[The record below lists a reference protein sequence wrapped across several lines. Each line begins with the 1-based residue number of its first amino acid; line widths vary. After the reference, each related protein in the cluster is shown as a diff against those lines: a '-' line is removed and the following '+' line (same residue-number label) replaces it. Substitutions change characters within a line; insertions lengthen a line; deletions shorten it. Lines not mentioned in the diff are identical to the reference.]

1 MYERYNLMK
10 AVKSLDELVRR
21 VKSSS
26 RKRIA
31 VAFGQDPYTIE
42 SLVQAVSNELAE
54 AVLIG
59 DKTIIKAVCIEKGI
73 DSNIFEIFHNP
84 DPVSSCLDAVKM
96 VRSGSVDVIMKGL
109 VGTDKFLKAVMDKE
123 KGILPP
129 GAIMSYVGALD
140 IPKYDKLLFISDPA
154 VIPFP
159 DLEQKTAMVKYSV
172 TMANKLGIEN
182 PKVSLV
188 SCTEKVNPGIPNT
201 LIDEAICGMNK
212 QGLITGCTIDG
223 PLDIFLS
230 CDKTAVEVKGV
241 PTPINGEA
249 DVLVFPTLEASNVF
263 YKGLMLFAD
272 AELAGL
278 IQGTTH
284 PVIVMSRSESAKSKY
299 YCIALACLMADTA
312 TT

>member
-1 MYERYNLMK
+1 MK
-10 AVKSLDELVRR
+10 ALRSLDDLVERVKSLP
-21 VKSSS
+21 K
-26 RKRIA
+26 KKIA

-42 SLVQAVSNELAE
+42 SLAKSVEEGLAD

-59 DKTIIKAVCIEKGI
+59 DKTVIESVCVEKEI
-73 DSNIFEIFHNP
+73 NSELFEIHHNS
-84 DPVSSCLDAVKM
+84 DPVSSCTEAVAM
-96 VRSGSVDVIMKGL
+96 VRNGDADVIMKGL
-109 VGTDKFLKAVMDKE
+109 VGTDKFLKAVMEKE
-123 KGILPP
+123 KGLLPP

-140 IPKYDKLLFISDPA
+140 IPKYNKLLFISDPA

-159 DLEQKTAMVKYSV
+159 DLKQKTAMVNYSV
-172 TMANKLGIEN
+172 AMAHKLGIEN

-201 LIDEAICGMNK
+201 VTDSMICKMNDRG
-212 QGLITGCTIDG
+212 QISGCTIDG

-230 CDKTAVEVKGV
+230 CDKNAVEVKGV

-249 DVLVFPTLEASNVF
+249 DVLIFPTLEASNVF

-278 IQGTTH
+278 IQGTIK
-284 PVIVMSRSESAKSKY
+284 PVIVMSRSESAKSKF
-299 YCIALACLMADTA
+299 YCIALSCLMADSDY
-312 TT
+312 

>member
-1 MYERYNLMK
+1 MEAIRSLDALVER
-10 AVKSLDELVRR
+10 VKSLP
-21 VKSSS
+21 K
-26 RKRIA
+26 KKIA

-42 SLVQAVSNELAE
+42 SIAQAVKEGMTE

-59 DKTIIKAVCIEKGI
+59 DKIIIESVCSDKEINP
-73 DSNIFEIFHNP
+73 DLFEIHHNP
-84 DPVSSCLDAVKM
+84 DPVSSCTSAVAM
-96 VRSGSVDVIMKGL
+96 VRDGDADVIMKGL

-123 KGILPP
+123 RGLLLP

-159 DLEQKTAMVKYSV
+159 DLKQKTAMVNYSV
-172 TMANKLGIEN
+172 AMANKLGIEN

-201 LIDEAICGMNK
+201 ITDSMICKMNDRG
-212 QGLITGCTIDG
+212 QIQGCTIDG

-230 CDKTAVEVKGV
+230 CDKDAVEVKGI
-241 PTPINGEA
+241 PTPINGDA
-249 DVLVFPTLEASNVF
+249 DVLIFPTLEASNVF

-278 IQGTTH
+278 IQGTIK
-284 PVIVMSRSESAKSKY
+284 PVIVMSRSESAKSKF
-299 YCIALACLMADTA
+299 YCIALSCLMADSD
-312 TT
+312 

>member
-1 MYERYNLMK
+1 MEAVRSLDQLVEK
-10 AVKSLDELVRR
+10 VKSLPKKKL
-21 VKSSS
+21 
-26 RKRIA
+26 A

-42 SLVQAVSNELAE
+42 SIAQAVKEGLAD

-59 DKTIIKAVCIEKGI
+59 DKLVIESVCADKGI
-73 DSNIFEIFHNP
+73 DPGLFEIQHNS
-84 DPVSSCLDAVKM
+84 DPVSSCTDAVKM
-96 VRSGSVDVIMKGL
+96 VRNGDADVIMKGL

-123 KGILPP
+123 KGLLPP
-129 GAIMSYVGALD
+129 GSIMSYVGALD

-159 DLEQKTAMVKYSV
+159 DLKQKTAMVNYSV
-172 TMANKLGIEN
+172 AMANKLGIEN

-201 LIDEAICGMNK
+201 VTDASICKMN
-212 QGLITGCTIDG
+212 QRGQIPGCVIDG

-230 CDKTAVEVKGV
+230 CDQESVEVKGV

-249 DVLVFPTLEASNVF
+249 DILIFPTLEASNVF
-263 YKGLMLFAD
+263 YKGLMLFAG

-278 IQGTTH
+278 IQGTTK
-284 PVIVMSRSESAKSKY
+284 PVIVMSRSESAKSKF
-299 YCIALACLMADTA
+299 YCIALSCLMANPDY
-312 TT
+312 

>member
-1 MYERYNLMK
+1 MEALR
-10 AVKSLDELVRR
+10 SLDELVER
-21 VKSSS
+21 VKSLP
-26 RKRIA
+26 KKKIA

-42 SLVQAVSNELAE
+42 SLSRAVEEGLAE

-59 DKTIIKAVCIEKGI
+59 DKTVIESVCAEKGL
-73 DSNIFEIFHNP
+73 DSGIFEIRHNY
-84 DPVSSCLDAVKM
+84 DPVSSCRDAVAM
-96 VRSGSVDVIMKGL
+96 VRSGEADVIMKGL

-123 KGILPP
+123 KGLLPR

-140 IPKYDKLLFISDPA
+140 IPKYNKLLFISDPA

-159 DLEQKTAMVKYSV
+159 DLKQKTAMVNYSV
-172 TMANKLGIEN
+172 TMAHKLGIET

-201 LIDEAICGMNK
+201 VTDSIICKMNDRG
-212 QGLITGCTIDG
+212 QISGCTIDG
-223 PLDIFLS
+223 PLDVFLS
-230 CDKTAVEVKGV
+230 CDKEAVKVKGV

-249 DVLVFPTLEASNVF
+249 DVLIFPTLEASNVF
-263 YKGLMLFAD
+263 YKGLMLFAG

-284 PVIVMSRSESAKSKY
+284 PVIVMSRSESAKSKF
-299 YCIALACLMADTA
+299 YCIALSCLMAD
-312 TT
+312 

>member
-1 MYERYNLMK
+1 MEAIKN
-10 AVKSLDELVRR
+10 LDELVEK
-21 VKSSS
+21 VKSLPP
-26 RKRIA
+26 KKIA

-42 SLVQAVSNELAE
+42 SLSQAVEEGLAH

-59 DKTIIKAVCIEKGI
+59 EKPVIESVCTEKGI
-73 DSNIFEIFHNP
+73 NPGIFEIKHNQ
-84 DPVSSCLDAVKM
+84 DPISSCADAVTM
-96 VRSGSVDVIMKGL
+96 VRNGEADVIMKGL

-123 KGILPP
+123 KGLLPP
-129 GAIMSYVGALD
+129 GAVMSYVGALD

-159 DLEQKTAMVKYSV
+159 DLKQKTAMVNYSV
-172 TMANKLGIEN
+172 SMAHQLGIEN

-201 LIDEAICGMNK
+201 VTDAVICKMNERG
-212 QGLITGCTIDG
+212 QISGCTIDG

-230 CDKTAVEVKGV
+230 CNKDAVEVKGV

-249 DVLVFPTLEASNVF
+249 DVLIFPTLEASNVF
-263 YKGLMLFAD
+263 YKGLMLFAG

-278 IQGTTH
+278 IQGTSK
-284 PVIVMSRSESAKSKY
+284 PVIVMSRSESAKSKF
-299 YCIALACLMADTA
+299 YCIALSCLMADVS
-312 TT
+312 

>member
-1 MYERYNLMK
+1 MK
-10 AVKSLDELVRR
+10 AIKSLDELVEK
-21 VKSSS
+21 VKSLPP
-26 RKRIA
+26 KKIA

-42 SLVQAVSNELAE
+42 SLSKAVEEGLAQ

-59 DKTIIKAVCIEKGI
+59 DKFVIESVCLEKSINSG
-73 DSNIFEIFHNP
+73 IFEIKHNP
-84 DPVSSCLDAVKM
+84 DPVSSCIDAVSM
-96 VRSGSVDVIMKGL
+96 VRNGKADVIMKGL

-123 KGILPP
+123 EGLLPS
-129 GAIMSYVGALD
+129 GSIMSYVGALD

-159 DLEQKTAMVKYSV
+159 DLKQKTAMVNYSV
-172 TMANKLGIEN
+172 AMAHKLGIEN

-201 LIDEAICGMNK
+201 VTDALICKMN
-212 QGLITGCTIDG
+212 QRGQIPECTVDG

-230 CDKTAVEVKGV
+230 CDKDAVEVKGV

-249 DVLVFPTLEASNVF
+249 DILIFPTLESSNVF
-263 YKGLMLFAD
+263 YKGLMLFAG

-278 IQGTTH
+278 IQGTSK
-284 PVIVMSRSESAKSKY
+284 PVIVMSRSESARSKF
-299 YCIALACLMADTA
+299 YCIALSCLMADSS
-312 TT
+312 

>member
-1 MYERYNLMK
+1 MK
-10 AVKSLDELVRR
+10 EINSLDELVDR
-21 VKSSS
+21 VKSLP
-26 RKRIA
+26 KKKIA

-42 SLVQAVSNELAE
+42 SLAKAVKEGLAD

-59 DKTIIKAVCIEKGI
+59 EQAIIESVCSEKGI
-73 DSNIFEIFHNP
+73 DSDLFEIRNNA
-84 DPVSSCLDAVKM
+84 DAVSSCKEAVAMIHNGKAN
-96 VRSGSVDVIMKGL
+96 VIMKGL

-123 KGILPP
+123 KGLLPP

-159 DLEQKTAMVKYSV
+159 DLKQKAAMVNYSV
-172 TMANKLGIEN
+172 AMAHKLGIEK

-201 LIDEAICGMNK
+201 LTDSMLCKMNDRG
-212 QGLITGCTIDG
+212 QFLNCTIDG

-230 CDKTAVEVKGV
+230 CDTEAVTVKGI

-249 DVLVFPTLEASNVF
+249 DILIFPTLEASNVF

-284 PVIVMSRSESAKSKY
+284 PVIVMSRSESAKSKF
-299 YCIALACLMADTA
+299 YCIALSCLMADLP
-312 TT
+312 